1 MKNPQDLNDGP
12 PQTPPTAWSG
22 SFATVRDLEILHA
35 VIETGK
41 TTAAAARLGIS
52 QPAVSR
58 TLAQLEARSG
68 RKLFRRSGQS
78 LAPTADALALYE
90 ETKPIFDSLA
100 RLRDFQWSEG
110 ATAQLRIAAPPTIAH
125 CLLEPLI
132 GDFIRQGEKI
142 RISLEITTTP
152 AVLELVAD
160 HRADIGIADVTTA
173 SNLKRTPL
181 RKSHFVCV
189 IPQDHPLAAK
199 ERISITDL
207 HDQPLVMLVK
217 RNPARMLVDRMC
229 TKAGVKPRILV
240 ETSNALSA
248 VRMTAQGVGIS
259 LVNPFPVVISPPDGV
274 VFRAFESEIA
284 FETAFFHAADKT
296 PSSSAQRF
304 VEFVRGQL
312 PAHPLVG
319 DP

>member
-1 MKNPQDLNDGP
+1 MKTFDEDGDGAP
-12 PQTPPTAWSG
+12 TTPPTAWSG
-22 SFATVRDLEILHA
+22 SFATIRDLEILHA
-35 VIETGK
+35 VIEAGK

-58 TLAQLEARSG
+58 TLAQLDARSG
-68 RKLFRRSGQS
+68 RKLFRREGAA
-78 LAPTADALALYE
+78 LAPTADGLALYE
-90 ETKPIFDSLA
+90 HTKPIFDALA

-110 ATAQLRIAAPPTIAH
+110 AVAQLRIAAPPTIAH

-132 GDFIRQGEKI
+132 GDFIKAGEKT

-152 AVLELVAD
+152 AVFELVAD
-160 HRADIGIADVTTA
+160 HRADLGIGDVTTS
-173 SNLKRTPL
+173 SNLRRTPL
-181 RKSHFVCV
+181 RRSNFVCA
-189 IPQDHPLAAK
+189 IPQDHPLAGRD
-199 ERISITDL
+199 RISVADL
-207 HDQPLVMLVK
+207 HDQPLVVLVK

-229 TKAGVKPRILV
+229 TKAGVKPQVLV

-259 LVNPFPVVISPPDGV
+259 LVNPFPVVFAQLAGI
-274 VFRAFESEIA
+274 VFRPFVSDIA

-304 VEFVRGQL
+304 VEFVRARL
-312 PAHPLVG
+312 PSHPLIG